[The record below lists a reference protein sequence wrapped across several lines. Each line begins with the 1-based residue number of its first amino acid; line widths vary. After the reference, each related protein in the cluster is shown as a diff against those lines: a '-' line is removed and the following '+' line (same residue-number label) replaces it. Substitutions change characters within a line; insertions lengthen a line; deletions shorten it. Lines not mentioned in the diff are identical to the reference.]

1 MRKSSN
7 VTYLILS
14 AAALVCG
21 IVAVFIVA
29 FMCSTGAPV
38 SRSNVLD
45 DNAEEVLARVVQTTS
60 FGQYSD
66 EEIKEQVDF
75 ISCRINSGAYT
86 LGDYVLTSFT
96 SSTYLMGNVTDE
108 VFVRDFMFVM
118 TGEVDEDDASDYVE
132 EIEGKS
138 RKFFMA
144 EYIRE
149 MDEGDIYLVSTD
161 IEDEEGS
168 SFLDC
173 VITSQLEGSAG
184 YTVGVRRVEGNF
196 QIDGEEVRTDF
207 FVDGVLHQ
215 GALTIDNEADS
226 NRQNFV
232 VSWDTA
238 GLTSGMHDVLI
249 LLRSSD
255 GRGQIIEGGQ
265 INVPSF
271 LSIMPNGVSL
281 GTIRQ
286 NYRESWYRYDA
297 GESNS
302 YVNFVDCSDD
312 IKVTLY
318 DLYGNIIG
326 TNDLPDSDIEVLRG
340 LEQDVELAREET
352 GIDGL
357 SNVYYIHVER
367 GATCESLS
375 DEISYTMVQ
384 TRDVARY
391 DGAYMAVVPPEDLT
405 STSEYTLV
413 DLSGNTYELSRDNF
427 SILPIN
433 GKLLSFD
440 VREFGNGYVVG
451 IIPLFDI
458 EEENYGYYNDRGA
471 TSICVNADALEGYA
485 ATVSILVGGPGASQT
500 EVYQGQEIVL
510 PAGEV
515 EIEVKVTSFDGL
527 TNTYTLYLLNGDD
540 QGEFCEDT
548 LSNFPTSYYSG
559 LWLLHSLHPAYKFR
573 AYNTGLD
580 YYTVLDNEDHYD
592 RSLASGYT
600 HPNWVVP
607 SSPIYDGGGWMQASY
622 DVVNYFLDPRN
633 YLSERRVFA
642 FEMLSFDST
651 SHTREGIEA
660 MVEGSFLD
668 DDSIDYVDILYEAG
682 QTANVSPYF
691 LVSRIIQEM
700 GYSGQSALCHG
711 TLEGYE
717 GYYNFYNIGSTPDP
731 SIENGALINGARYA
745 MWGLDP
751 DEEEITD
758 VEASLMLPW
767 NSPERAITGGALW
780 IASRYTAAGQD
791 TLYFQKFDVID
802 NEDGLYQHQYAQN
815 ISMAYTEGARYYDGY
830 EAIGMLDQPFMFLVP
845 VYNNMPSSYGYLPE
859 GDI

>member
-29 FMCSTGAPV
+29 SMCSTGAPV
-38 SRSNVLD
+38 SRSKVLD
-45 DNAEEVLARVVQTTS
+45 DDAEEVLARVVQTTN

-66 EEIKEQVDF
+66 EEIEEQVDF

-96 SSTYLMGNVTDE
+96 SSTYLMGNITDE
-108 VFVRDFMFVM
+108 VFVKDFIFVM
-118 TGEVDEDDASDYVE
+118 TGDVDEDDASDYVE
-132 EIEGKS
+132 EIHGKS

-149 MDEGDIYLVSTD
+149 MDEGDIYLVSAD

-168 SFLDC
+168 SFSDC

-184 YTVGVRRVEGNF
+184 YTVGVRCVEGNF

-238 GLTSGMHDVLI
+238 GVTSGMHDVLI

-255 GRGQIIEGGQ
+255 GRGQIIEGGE

-352 GIDGL
+352 GIEGL

-413 DLSGNTYELSRDNF
+413 DLSGNTYELTRDSF

-451 IIPLFDI
+451 TSPLFDI

-559 LWLLHSLHPAYKFR
+559 LWLLHSLHPAYEFR

-830 EAIGMLDQPFMFLVP
+830 EAIGMLDQPFTFLVP